1 MTEHAEIDVFTIRT
15 TAQSFD
21 HAIDTM
27 LGYLT
32 KDETHYISTCTVATL
47 MQAKDN
53 SAIQSALEKADMV
66 CADGMPIVWMQ
77 KRLGHAFAER
87 VYGPDILQALCQKTE
102 NSDIRHFFYG
112 GLGDVPQLMVSALRR
127 DYPNLSIVG
136 LQAPPMID
144 MRNEPQQKTIDE
156 LNALHTDIIWVGLGS
171 PKQDLWMQA
180 YQPHLNARLLIGVG
194 AAFDFVA
201 GVKPQAPRW
210 MQKNGLEWLYRLMS
224 EPRRLWRRY
233 FVYNSRFI
241 WNVLKP

>member
-1 MTEHAEIDVFTIRT
+1 MQVNIFDIPT

-21 HAIDTM
+21 DAINTI

-32 KDETHYISTCTVATL
+32 DEHTHYVSTCTVATL
-47 MQAKDN
+47 MQARDKPE
-53 SAIQSALEKADMV
+53 ICSALANADMV

-77 KRLGHAFAER
+77 KRLGHADAER
-87 VYGPDILQALCQKTE
+87 VYGPDVLQALCHVTE
-102 NSDIRHFFYG
+102 HQEIRHYFYG
-112 GLGDVPQLMVSALRR
+112 GLGDVPQLMVDALRR
-127 DYPNLSIVG
+127 NYPDLNIIG
-136 LQAPPMID
+136 ATAPPMID
-144 MRNEPQQKTIDE
+144 MDKEPQQRTIAD
-156 LNALHTDIIWVGLGS
+156 LNALNADVIWVGLGS

-180 YQPHLNARLLIGVG
+180 YHPYLNAKLLIGVG

-233 FVYNSRFI
+233 VVYNSRFI
-241 WNVLKP
+241 WHVLKS